1 MRLFPWTSG
10 FLLALCTCKH
20 SNWAMWTQPH
30 AEYGRNRGKFPFP
43 SEIVPENHPK
53 CRSIVHLTVTPPC
66 PNAHTAAN
74 RSTTPL
80 CKVSMA
86 LIGDFGRYESRND
99 HFLPPTRQILGPPL
113 TLIAALCSQIWSM
126 NKPRVFQWVNIHP
139 NEELVRKFYDILW
152 IGRFQLAFSSKI
164 V

>member
-1 MRLFPWTSG
+1 
-10 FLLALCTCKH
+10 
-20 SNWAMWTQPH
+20 
-30 AEYGRNRGKFPFP
+30 
-43 SEIVPENHPK
+43 
-53 CRSIVHLTVTPPC
+53 
-66 PNAHTAAN
+66 
-74 RSTTPL
+74 
-80 CKVSMA
+80 MA